1 MSKSPTGKTGQEHTE
16 QTITDQK
23 PEHQQPT
30 FINARRRGF
39 LQSAA
44 VVSAGASVGAGA
56 AVAGELTQAAEPT
69 TESLKHRG
77 YQETEHVREY
87 YRKARS

>member
-1 MSKSPTGKTGQEHTE
+1 MSKSPTNTDKKSEGQ
-16 QTITDQK
+16 K
-23 PEHQQPT
+23 PT

-44 VVSAGASVGAGA
+44 VVSAGASVSAGS
-56 AVAGELTQAAEPT
+56 AVASDLTEAVEPVMP
-69 TESLKHRG
+69 KPVHRG
-77 YQETEHVREY
+77 YEETEHVREY